1 MLWKFHK
8 LLQFFLCPTPSG
20 RDSLTVLKLNIS
32 TSCPYCHDNIFLYL
46 SSLSQYHCRPNN
58 FIYLCPYHPSSHSL
72 MLKTLVC
79 KGGFDGEVWANA
91 GHCKNIKIVAI
102 NRVK

>member
-1 MLWKFHK
+1 MGARFSGAGASPAAVTGAGGSPA
-8 LLQFFLCPTPSG
+8 LQG
-20 RDSLTVLKLNIS
+20 RDRRRPRLCGWGQI
-32 TSCPYCHDNIFLYL
+32 LY
-46 SSLSQYHCRPNN
+46 HRRPKN

-79 KGGFDGEVWANA
+79 KGGFDGEVWAKA